1 MAYRFNNK
9 QTFPLHFEFFPQ
21 IHGASLIANAFHE
34 VKAITQAPDPLI
46 YSAILGSVSVAS
58 QGSINVELPIDKVV
72 PAPLMMLMIADS
84 GERKSTVQNLLTKGM
99 KLFQQNNL
107 KGYQK
112 KLNEYKIRLELH
124 ENQTT
129 QIRKSVNLNDQV
141 QREEVVG
148 KLIEHERCRP
158 VKPKLSLLS
167 FEDTTPEALF
177 FSLSEN
183 IPNGILISSEGG
195 IIFNSRA
202 FVQTPAF
209 SSIWSGDSVIVNR
222 KSVESFTLEG
232 ARLTVSIMVQP
243 SSLERFV
250 KKNKDDVRGNGF
262 LSRFLVCAPP
272 SNCGFRQINSADY
285 HREGLQS
292 FNDRVY
298 QLLTESA
305 ELEDFTLK
313 AVIGFSSEAKRIWFD
328 ICNDIELNMGPDGV
342 FQYAKDHAS
351 KLPENIA
358 RLAALIHYFN
368 NSSEKEISAATL
380 MESINLMGY
389 FSAQFLSVFCAPPK
403 YITDAQNLTQWLGVY
418 ADSGVRYIK
427 RNNILQ
433 YGPSGTRKKT
443 DLEAALG
450 CMRANNKLAEIISR
464 KTRVIDLWPQ
474 QPFDEAKLNQDLLQ
488 DIVF

>member
-1 MAYRFNNK
+1 MAYRFHCK

-21 IHGASLIANAFHE
+21 IHGSSLIANTFHE
-34 VKAITQAPDPLI
+34 VKAITQAPDSLI

-58 QGSINVELPIDKVV
+58 QGSIDAELPIGKVV
-72 PAPLMMLMIADS
+72 PVSLMMLMIADS
-84 GERKSTVQNLLTKGM
+84 GERKSTVQNLLTKGI

-107 KGYQK
+107 NGYQK
-112 KLNEYKIRLELH
+112 KLNKYKIRLELH
-124 ENQTT
+124 NNQTA
-129 QIRKSVNLNDQV
+129 QIKKSVDLNDQAQCAEMV
-141 QREEVVG
+141 DR
-148 KLIEHERCRP
+148 LLEHEDCKP
-158 VKPKLSLLS
+158 TKPKLPFLT

-183 IPNGILISSEGG
+183 IPNAMLGSSEGG

-209 SSIWSGDSVIVNR
+209 SSIWSGDSIIVDR

-243 SSLERFV
+243 SSLERFI

-262 LSRFLVCAPP
+262 LPRFLVCAPP
-272 SNCGFRQINSADY
+272 SNCGFRQVSGADY
-285 HREGLQS
+285 HQEGLQV

-298 QLLTESA
+298 QLLSESA

-313 AVIGFSSEAKRIWFD
+313 VVIGFSSEAKRIWFD
-328 ICNDIELNMGPDGV
+328 ICNDIEFNMGPGGV
-342 FQYAKDHAS
+342 FQHAKDHAS

-368 NSSEKEISAATL
+368 NSSEKEISAVTL

-389 FSAQFLSVFCAPPK
+389 FSAQFLNVFCAPPK
-403 YITDAQNLTQWLGVY
+403 YIADAQNLMQWLGMY
-418 ADSGVRYIK
+418 ANSGVRYIK

-433 YGPSGTRKKT
+433 FGPVGTRKKKGF
-443 DLEAALG
+443 EAALEHLKLNG
-450 CMRANNKLAEIISR
+450 CLKEMMSR
-464 KTRVIDLWPQ
+464 RTRVIDLWPQ
-474 QPFDEAKLNQDLLQ
+474 QLLDEAKLNQDLLQ
-488 DIVF
+488 DVVL